1 MKKVFFVFNL
11 FLIISCSHQI
21 DKENLIGLWDCTS
34 ALDMESNEISLPEGE
49 EKFIV
54 TITSDS
60 IIIPETGIEKYTWK
74 IKGDSLV
81 ITNLITVYIKEL
93 KPTALIVEYDFLGHT
108 QLTFKKIKK

>member
-1 MKKVFFVFNL
+1 MKKVVFVFSI

-21 DKENLIGLWDCTS
+21 EKKDLIGLWDCTS

-60 IIIPETGIEKYTWK
+60 IIIPETGIEKYIWK

-108 QLTFKKIKK
+108 QLTFKKIK

>member
-1 MKKVFFVFNL
+1 MRKVFIAICILSMAACTNK
-11 FLIISCSHQI
+11 IEK
-21 DKENLIGLWDCTS
+21 KELIGLWDCTS

-60 IIIPETGIEKYTWK
+60 IIIPDTGKEKYTWE

-81 ITNLITVYIKEL
+81 ITDLITVYIKEL

>member
-1 MKKVFFVFNL
+1 MRKVFIAIFILSMVACTN
-11 FLIISCSHQI
+11 QI

-34 ALDMESNEISLPEGE
+34 VLDIESNEISLPEGE

-81 ITNLITVYIKEL
+81 ITDLITVYIKEL